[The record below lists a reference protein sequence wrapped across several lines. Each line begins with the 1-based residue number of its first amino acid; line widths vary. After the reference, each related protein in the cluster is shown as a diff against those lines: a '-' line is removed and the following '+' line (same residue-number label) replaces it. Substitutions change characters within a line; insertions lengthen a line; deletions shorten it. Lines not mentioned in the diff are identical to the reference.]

1 MNKNTFGDLL
11 PNIISLMLLTQQP
24 KKKFK
29 ALPQSEQDQIIAKRE
44 SDAEQKRI
52 TQHIQQHI
60 QQGIC
65 PHCEGKLIRGKKD
78 KKNDYMRT
86 WKCSSCEKDIIH

>member
-1 MNKNTFGDLL
+1 MNLNPYGDPFSTITSLL
-11 PNIISLMLLTQQP
+11 LLTQQA
-24 KKKFK
+24 KKKFN

-52 TQHIQQHI
+52 TQHIQQ
-60 QQGIC
+60 GVC

-78 KKNDYMRT
+78 KKNDYKRT
-86 WKCSSCEKDIIH
+86 WKCLNCNINIIN